1 MTITMVNTGLKF
13 KSVSQATNEECTG
26 MFMSGISPRDEE
38 RNKGKMSGMSCI
50 VTVVCYPVCF
60 GCTIGRYR
68 GYTDQ
73 RSIPDQLNSSAIEI
87 DTAAISNQLGLA
99 LRALQDKLTSRIVH
113 DPEGIRQLLP
123 TWRKLLRSCPVLI
136 IISVLLLI
144 ATDEPAIN
152 TKV

>member
-50 VTVVCYPVCF
+50 VTGVCYPLCF

-68 GYTDQ
+68 RYTDQ
-73 RSIPDQLNSSAIEI
+73 PSIPDQLNSSAVAI
-87 DTAAISNQLGLA
+87 DTAVMSNQLVLC
-99 LRALQDKLTSRIVH
+99 KTSLH
-113 DPEGIRQLLP
+113 PEYFMTQR
-123 TWRKLLRSCPVLI
+123 V
-136 IISVLLLI
+136 
-144 ATDEPAIN
+144 
-152 TKV
+152 